1 MSAGSE
7 RNRLRPDSNEHPLL
21 ERGVADLITM
31 LVLVAATA
39 AVFLLVALPSTRDDV
54 QRLDNAFLKNM
65 IALRIGPVTAVAKG
79 LNVLGSVVVTLPV
92 RILAA
97 LYLAGRKRWWHL
109 AAFVSAVVVSEALIE
124 PLKSLYDRGRP
135 PHPLVATSGASFP
148 SGHAVAA
155 SVTVVALV
163 IAFFPTGRQRAVWG
177 VAAAIFA
184 FAMGLSRAYLAAHW
198 LSDAVAGTLLGVTVA
213 LTAALVV
220 QSIRDR
226 GLPRSDSHV
235 REPAADRGIVPQG
248 E

>member
-1 MSAGSE
+1 VRS
-7 RNRLRPDSNEHPLL
+7 PSNEHPLL
-21 ERGVADLITM
+21 ERGTADLATA
-31 LVLVAATA
+31 LLLVAATA
-39 AVFLLVALPSTRDDV
+39 AVFLLVAIPSTRNDV
-54 QRLDNAFLKNM
+54 QRFDDTFLRH
-65 IALRIGPVTAVAKG
+65 IVPHRTSALTAVAKG

-97 LYLAGRKRWWHL
+97 LYLAVRRRWWHL
-109 AAFVSAVVVSEALIE
+109 AAFVSAMVASEALIG

-135 PHPLVATSGASFP
+135 PHSLVATSGPSFP

-177 VAAAIFA
+177 VAAAIFS

-220 QSIRDR
+220 QTIRDR
-226 GLPRSDSHV
+226 GLPRPSQSDPNA
-235 REPAADRGIVPQG
+235 RERAA